1 MLQLTLILDPH
12 EITEDFYLI
21 KQNIFCM
28 LPVRLIYLC
37 IEIATDLIQIQIQ
50 EKHTP

>member
-28 LPVRLIYLC
+28 LAVWLIYTC
-37 IEIATDLIQIQIQ
+37 IENATDLIQIQIQ